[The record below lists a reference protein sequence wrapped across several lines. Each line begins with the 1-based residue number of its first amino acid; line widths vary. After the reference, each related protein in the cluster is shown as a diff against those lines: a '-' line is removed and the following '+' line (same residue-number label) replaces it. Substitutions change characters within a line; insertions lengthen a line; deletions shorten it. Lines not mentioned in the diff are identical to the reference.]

1 MNVVLG
7 VLVLVVN
14 GQIQAA
20 HAVGAYP
27 TVAACSAAVKAAAPA
42 PSALPKGSNLA
53 YMCADLSSDIAKV
66 PTPKTVAPKSHT
78 GESRQTPDSMS
89 KNDRSTDL

>member
-42 PSALPKGSNLA
+42 PSSLPKGSNLA
-53 YMCADLSSDIAKV
+53 YMCADLSNDIAKV
-66 PTPKTVAPKSHT
+66 PTPKTVAPDTT
-78 GESRQTPDSMS
+78 GQSRQTPNSMS
-89 KNDRSTDL
+89 KNDRSTEL